1 MFATPIAV
9 TAPAVPQA
17 KVEAAHEPHLAS
29 LDMFFHDS
37 EHYLQTLSA
46 RKLWG
51 QKQQPEEHPDLAL
64 FKLFLQ
70 RSSASVFAAVIRLCF
85 CSGHPLVYLDK

>member
-29 LDMFFHDS
+29 LGMFFS
-37 EHYLQTLSA
+37 RFRTLLADLECSKA
-46 RKLWG
+46 LG
-51 QKQQPEEHPDLAL
+51 PEAT
-64 FKLFLQ
+64 
-70 RSSASVFAAVIRLCF
+70 A
-85 CSGHPLVYLDK
+85 